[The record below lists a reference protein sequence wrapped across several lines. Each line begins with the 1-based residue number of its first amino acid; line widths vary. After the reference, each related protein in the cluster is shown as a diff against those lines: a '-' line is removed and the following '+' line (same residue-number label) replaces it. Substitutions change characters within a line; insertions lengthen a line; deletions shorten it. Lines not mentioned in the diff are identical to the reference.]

1 MLPSL
6 WDHIF
11 LHGNDLFDF
20 PLFFYAFSYL
30 GNNGKKESKT
40 TRRAYIRTSK
50 IRLGLAGLANE
61 SRRFGRVLRH
71 ILTLLASALDGSREI
86 VLCTTVIRY
95 VRYSSVG
102 RDYLDLDLERPSGGY
117 PETTQI
123 LLTVETTRLPKAR
136 LAVRAQNRTKN
147 VL

>member
-1 MLPSL
+1 MTY
-6 WDHIF
+6 F
-11 LHGNDLFDF
+11 LFDF

-40 TRRAYIRTSK
+40 TRRAYLRTSK

-61 SRRFGRVLRH
+61 SRRFGRVVRH
-71 ILTLLASALDGSREI
+71 ILTLLASALDGSREVVCC
-86 VLCTTVIRY
+86 VLIRY

-102 RDYLDLDLERPSGGY
+102 RDYLDPGRPSGGY

-123 LLTVETTRLPKAR
+123 LLTVETRLPQAR

-147 VL
+147 IL